1 MADSPFIHCTVAVP
15 NRQLFD
21 DEVAYASIP
30 GVEGQFGVL
39 PGHELIVS
47 LTKEGGVCTLYLDE
61 AHNEKVEILLFDGI
75 AQMAENKLI
84 VLGQMGQLC
93 ERIQGEEMRER
104 ASAQEKLVADLEAQA
119 PEDDMQ
125 VKVQLEQEKLRL
137 TWYNIQVDWAEK
149 NNK

>member
-21 DEVAYASIP
+21 GEVAYASIP

-39 PGHELIVS
+39 PGHELILS
-47 LTKEGGVCTLYLDE
+47 LTKEGGLCTLYTDE

-75 AQMAENKLI
+75 AQMSEDKLS
-84 VLGQMGQLC
+84 VLGRLGKLC
-93 ERIQGEEMRER
+93 ERINGDEMRER
-104 ASAQEKLVADLEAQA
+104 AASQETIVSELEAQVT
-119 PEDDMQ
+119 EDDMH
-125 VKVQLEQEKLRL
+125 VKAQLAQEKLRL

>member
-21 DEVAYASIP
+21 GEVAYASIP

-61 AHNEKVEILLFDGI
+61 AHTEKVEILLFDGI

-84 VLGQMGQLC
+84 VLGQMGKLC

-104 ASAQEKLVADLEAQA
+104 ASAQEKLVADLEAQTS
-119 PEDDMQ
+119 EDDMQ